1 MKKCDSTLPGAL
13 PTVHHWAT
21 AERPSPLHPML
32 TNTCINRA
40 AALVLLLA
48 VYAVGYD
55 NAKQEAA
62 QARHNHPAAYLPL
75 KP

>member
-1 MKKCDSTLPGAL
+1 MI
-13 PTVHHWAT
+13 
-21 AERPSPLHPML
+21 
-32 TNTCINRA
+32 TNPWINRA

-62 QARHNHPAAYLPL
+62 QTLANHPVAHQPL

>member
-1 MKKCDSTLPGAL
+1 MINNPW
-13 PTVHHWAT
+13 V
-21 AERPSPLHPML
+21 
-32 TNTCINRA
+32 NRA

-55 NAKQEAA
+55 NAKQEDA
-62 QARHNHPAAYLPL
+62 QAHRDHPAAHLSL